1 MGVLNA
7 EGVVRGVAARY
18 ESSPPC
24 SEWMVMLDSLNA
36 PSTAIPDNIRQA
48 QRPGKVF
55 AVNGI
60 GEDCSEI
67 VAVYIGHANG
77 EAVDYLL
84 TNLDQNAVWNLS
96 EWIRPSRKGITS
108 AQSWL
113 GQGYSPF
120 L

>member
-1 MGVLNA
+1 M
-7 EGVVRGVAARY
+7 
-18 ESSPPC
+18 
-24 SEWMVMLDSLNA
+24 
-36 PSTAIPDNIRQA
+36 
-48 QRPGKVF
+48 F

-67 VAVYIGHANG
+67 VAVYVGHAHG

-84 TNLDQNAVWNLS
+84 PNLDQNAVRNLS
-96 EWIRPSRKGITS
+96 EWIRPSWKGITP